1 MKEYLVI
8 RLIDRLD
15 KNLYWFVVRNIDAKP
30 LLQGSCNIENISSEL
45 SHMAK
50 NRVLVVLVPGEQVLL
65 TTVAI
70 PAQQKRYVAN
80 VVPYLLEEQLCN
92 DVEKSHFIV
101 NPVIN
106 PDKDL
111 SVSIV
116 SREQMDQWLAYF
128 KDSGMKITYLV
139 PETLTLP
146 YDNNQWCVNVE
157 RAKVTVRYNHHLG
170 FSCDMENFMFFMS
183 TLLSEYQHDA
193 PRKIRVYSD
202 SVDTF
207 NKLASITG
215 DIEIEHHHSSLAG
228 HEYIFDQDLSGINLL
243 QEDYQQLSDTSS
255 LWRKGQIVAALTAA
269 CLVLYMTINL
279 VTIWKLNAEKEQLK
293 NQTYVVFKNTFPDKK
308 RIVNPEV
315 QMQNELI
322 KLEGKAENHHE
333 FLSLLHKISPAL
345 DKSRETRP
353 MHMSYERNKNELSMQ
368 LRSNNF
374 QNLDKFKELSESTG
388 VSVELSTVTDQGDYF
403 IGHIII
409 RDK

>member
-15 KNLYWFVVRNIDAKP
+15 KNLYWFVVRNTGAKP
-30 LLQGSCNIENISSEL
+30 LLHGTCNIQNISSEL
-45 SHMAK
+45 SHLAK
-50 NRVLVVLVPGEQVLL
+50 NRVVVVLVPGEQVLL

-101 NPVIN
+101 NPVIY
-106 PDKDL
+106 PDKDI

-116 SREQMDQWLAYF
+116 SREQMDQWLACF
-128 KDSGMKITYLV
+128 KDSGVRITYLI
-139 PETLTLP
+139 PETLAIP
-146 YDNNQWCVNVE
+146 YDNNQWCVNVD
-157 RAKVTVRYNHHLG
+157 RAKVTVRYDQHLG
-170 FSCDMENFMFFMS
+170 FSCDMENFIFFMS
-183 TLLSEYQHDA
+183 TLLSKYQNNT
-193 PRKIRVYSD
+193 PGKIRVYSD
-202 SVDTF
+202 SVDII
-207 NKLASITG
+207 NKLTLITG
-215 DIEIEHHHSSLAG
+215 DIEIEHHDNSLAG

-243 QEDYQQLSDTSS
+243 QEDYQQSSDTSS

-269 CLVLYMTINL
+269 CLVLYLTINL
-279 VTIWKLNAEKEQLK
+279 VTIWKLNAEIERLK
-293 NQTYVVFKNTFPDKK
+293 NQTHVVFKNTFPEKK

-322 KLEGKAENHHE
+322 KLDGEAGNHHE
-333 FLSLLHKISPAL
+333 FLSLLYKIGPAL
-345 DKSRETRP
+345 DKSKETRP
-353 MHMSYERNKNELSMQ
+353 MHMSYERKKNELRMQ

-374 QNLDKFKELSESTG
+374 QSLDKFKELTESTG
-388 VSVELSTVTDQGDYF
+388 VNVELSTVTDQGDYF
-403 IGHIII
+403 IGHMII